1 MAVNQLWVADITY
14 VRMNEEFVYLAVI
27 LDAFSRRV
35 VGWAMA
41 DHLRAELALAALDMA
56 MGHRCVTS
64 GELVHHSD
72 QGVQYACGDYL
83 ARLERSDIQPSMSR
97 PGCPWDNA
105 MAESF
110 MRTLKREE
118 VNGRAYR
125 DRAEAEASIGAF
137 IEKVYNRQRLHSALS
152 YLAPEAYRNAPGRFI
167 RYGVAD
173 RPAGSVASGSIHQS
187 ALMSG
192 SVFIS
197 TRENGRRSHGLL
209 AWGRPQARRLR
220 RPATRLRGLTSA
232 SRQQPGIGAVDAW
245 LCPLPGSGDRW
256 DAWMRVRAIGQRKT
270 GSRALPLKPH
280 QGALPLGTPPRA
292 EPLEPITWLDAG
304 TGGKARRSSV
314 HDCRGCG
321 VFAACGGPDCG
332 GKIGVWLISVSHG
345 WGVAPVGSNQPV
357 SSLRSILPSFGALPD
372 PAERP
377 RTSVREYAAWILAS
391 PPKPLRVETSGSS
404 KTTCSFRSRRPSRCH
419 WPEAGPVDAGAGK
432 ADDARRPASAL
443 LLRFTLC

>member
-1 MAVNQLWVADITY
+1 VIRAETGRQGDMGIERMCVLAGVSRASYYRHWRASKPREEEIAVRDAIQRLSLVRSANGYQNGYRLITIQLQRMGWAVNHKRVARIRREDNLLCVPKQAFRPATTDSRHSWRVWPNLARHMVPMAVNRLWVADITY

-152 YLAPEAYRNAPGRFI
+152 YLAPEAFETHQAASSGMASLIVRQEASL
-167 RYGVAD
+167 
-173 RPAGSVASGSIHQS
+173 PA
-187 ALMSG
+187 L
-192 SVFIS
+192 S
-197 TRENGRRSHGLL
+197 TS
-209 AWGRPQARRLR
+209 
-220 RPATRLRGLTSA
+220 
-232 SRQQPGIGAVDAW
+232 
-245 LCPLPGSGDRW
+245 LP
-256 DAWMRVRAIGQRKT
+256 
-270 GSRALPLKPH
+270 
-280 QGALPLGTPPRA
+280 
-292 EPLEPITWLDAG
+292 
-304 TGGKARRSSV
+304 
-314 HDCRGCG
+314 
-321 VFAACGGPDCG
+321 
-332 GKIGVWLISVSHG
+332 
-345 WGVAPVGSNQPV
+345 
-357 SSLRSILPSFGALPD
+357 
-372 PAERP
+372 
-377 RTSVREYAAWILAS
+377 
-391 PPKPLRVETSGSS
+391 
-404 KTTCSFRSRRPSRCH
+404 
-419 WPEAGPVDAGAGK
+419 
-432 ADDARRPASAL
+432 
-443 LLRFTLC
+443 